1 MKIKKINPIAKALL
15 SLKKRVV
22 PSKKGKGSYNR
33 KRRRTLQSKYNEQ
46 TFEKI
51 SVKKTIKKQKRD
63 DWKKERR
70 LLRKHKNIRQE
81 KFFA

>member
-1 MKIKKINPIAKALL
+1 LRSNY
-15 SLKKRVV
+15 S
-22 PSKKGKGSYNR
+22 
-33 KRRRTLQSKYNEQ
+33 EQ

-51 SVKKTIKKQKRD
+51 SVKKTVKKQKRD

-70 LLRKHKNIRQE
+70 LQRKQKHSRQE

>member
-1 MKIKKINPIAKALL
+1 MKIDMTNF
-15 SLKKRVV
+15 
-22 PSKKGKGSYNR
+22 
-33 KRRRTLQSKYNEQ
+33 Q
-46 TFEKI
+46 KI

>member
-1 MKIKKINPIAKALL
+1 MRN
-15 SLKKRVV
+15 
-22 PSKKGKGSYNR
+22 
-33 KRRRTLQSKYNEQ
+33 QHNEQ

-51 SVKKTIKKQKRD
+51 SVKKTVKKQNRD

-70 LLRKHKNIRQE
+70 LQRKEKHSRQE

>member
-1 MKIKKINPIAKALL
+1 MRSNY
-15 SLKKRVV
+15 S
-22 PSKKGKGSYNR
+22 
-33 KRRRTLQSKYNEQ
+33 EQ

-70 LLRKHKNIRQE
+70 LQRKQKNSRQE
-81 KFFA
+81 RFFA

>member
-1 MKIKKINPIAKALL
+1 M
-15 SLKKRVV
+15 R
-22 PSKKGKGSYNR
+22 
-33 KRRRTLQSKYNEQ
+33 SKYNEQ

-70 LLRKHKNIRQE
+70 LQRRHKNIRQD
-81 KFFA
+81 KYLA